1 MHNLTLAELARKLRA
16 KEFSVTE
23 LTKALLARI
32 EAAQPKLN
40 AFITVMAESALA
52 QSARAEAALKDGSAG
67 PLTGLPLAHKD
78 IFCTSGVRTSCGSR
92 MLDNFVSP
100 YDATVVEK
108 LKASGMVTLGKTN
121 MDEFAMGSSNETSF
135 YGPVK
140 NPWDLKLVPG
150 GSSGGSAAAVAAR
163 VTPVATGTDTGGS
176 IRQPGALTGLTGF
189 K

>member
-108 LKASGMVTLGKTN
+108 LECVGDGDAGQ
-121 MDEFAMGSSNETSF
+121 DEHGRVRH
-135 YGPVK
+135 G
-140 NPWDLKLVPG
+140 LVERDQLVRPG
-150 GSSGGSAAAVAAR
+150 Q
-163 VTPVATGTDTGGS
+163 GTRGT
-176 IRQPGALTGLTGF
+176 
-189 K
+189 